1 MGSPDWSVFS
11 QEEEELS
18 VALSISLSGETGVV
32 GAKEGGSAGV
42 LGVRKVSWASIPP
55 PSVPGEESG
64 SWEEIHISLNENKV
78 NREKGPRDFFYTYTY
93 FKWTNHVHCQSIR
106 LISKPL

>member
-18 VALSISLSGETGVV
+18 VTLSITLSWEAGVV
-32 GAKEGGSAGV
+32 GAKVGGSAGV
-42 LGVRKVSWASIPP
+42 LGVRKVSWVSIPP

-64 SWEEIHISLNENKV
+64 SWERKSQIYISLSGPENKA
-78 NREKGPRDFFYTYTY
+78 NREKGPRDFFYTYVLLLD
-93 FKWTNHVHCQSIR
+93 FK
-106 LISKPL
+106 